1 MDIIHILIYGILF
14 VLVDALYLSN
24 ISGPYGKMIE
34 NIQGSKMVFRLYPAA
49 IVYFS
54 LVGAWYVFIYR
65 ERKGRTLWE
74 NVTRSALL
82 GFFIYSVYDFTNLAL
97 IKNYDLTL
105 SIIDSLWGAVL
116 YSLTTAI
123 FLHFSKYI

>member
-14 VLVDALYLSN
+14 VLVDAVYLSN

-34 NIQGSKMVFRLYPAA
+34 NIQGSKMVFRLYPSA

-74 NVTRSALL
+74 NVSRSALL

-97 IKNYDLTL
+97 IKDYDLTL

-116 YSLTTAI
+116 YSLTTGI

>member
-65 ERKGRTLWE
+65 E
-74 NVTRSALL
+74 SALGKML
-82 GFFIYSVYDFTNLAL
+82 QDLPFLDFLFTLYMILL
-97 IKNYDLTL
+97 IWL
-105 SIIDSLWGAVL
+105 
-116 YSLTTAI
+116 
-123 FLHFSKYI
+123 

>member
-34 NIQGSKMVFRLYPAA
+34 KIQGSKMVFRLYPAA

-97 IKNYDLTL
+97 IKDYDLTL
-105 SIIDSLWGAVL
+105 SIVDSLWGAIL
-116 YSLTTAI
+116 YSLTTGI